1 VVTKFKKLDQGANL
15 LHMHYAKQM
24 YQIVDLDKF
33 GGAIMNQVLDH
44 LSISEVGQIVVTF
57 LEETEADL

>member
-1 VVTKFKKLDQGANL
+1 
-15 LHMHYAKQM
+15 MHYAKQM

-44 LSISEVGQIVVTF
+44 LSISEAGQIVVTF